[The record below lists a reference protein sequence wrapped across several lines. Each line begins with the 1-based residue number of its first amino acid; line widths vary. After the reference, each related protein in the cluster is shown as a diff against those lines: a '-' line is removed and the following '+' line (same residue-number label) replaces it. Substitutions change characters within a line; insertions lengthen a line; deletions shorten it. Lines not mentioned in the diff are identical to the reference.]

1 MKLRGR
7 PALSFEDWNVNDVY
21 VTRNQ
26 TISNTDVVRFVQMT
40 GYAGESLF
48 NDKTY
53 WNRVGRTFF
62 KIQIQIF
69 VSLHTKTQNQ
79 IQNVSF
85 RRP

>member
-7 PALSFEDWNVNDVY
+7 VSLSFEDWKVNDEY

-53 WNRVGRTFF
+53 WNRIG
-62 KIQIQIF
+62 
-69 VSLHTKTQNQ
+69 H
-79 IQNVSF
+79 
-85 RRP
+85 RRRLVRNSHLKKHHHQ